1 MKLNRVGLTNL
12 CASRAVAPGCRRD
25 LEDSFMSS
33 GGQTDRRT
41 SPPNPNTDC
50 LHPAA
55 AQTASPG
62 SGGQLTKHLLTAH
75 TASAQLKLRFSKQDA
90 AAWEGENS
98 TSVLLSE
105 LFLKNTSLVKIMSL
119 GMTESYLYMGNN
131 AEGLTGLDLNDVRV
145 PPELAA
151 TGDKHKRYQ
160 LQSIYN

>member
-1 MKLNRVGLTNL
+1 MTLNKQSGTDKPL
-12 CASRAVAPGCRRD
+12 C
-25 LEDSFMSS
+25 LSS
-33 GGQTDRRT
+33 SSTWMWAWPGGQFYVQWWTDRRT

-98 TSVLLSE
+98 TSDLLSE
-105 LFLKNTSLVKIMSL
+105 LFLKNTSLVKMMSL
-119 GMTESYLYMGNN
+119 CMTESYLYMGNN
-131 AEGLTGLDLNDVRV
+131 VSELTGLDLNAVRAV
-145 PPELAA
+145 RPEL
-151 TGDKHKRYQ
+151 
-160 LQSIYN
+160 